1 MDDTIA
7 DPRFIRQPEP
17 EATPEEG
24 SETVDLGDLEM
35 VKLKPDALV
44 IDLPDGSISINFGGL
59 GMPATGPSSDHDA
72 NLAEHVNSGSLTTVA
87 DELIRLITDDIT
99 RQEERLADTVKGLDL
114 LGIKLEEPKAEPNA
128 EGISV
133 IKHPILLDAVMR
145 FQANARGEL
154 LPTDGP
160 VKVANDGDG
169 GEQLDLAAKQLE
181 DDMNHYLT
189 AKAPE
194 YYPDTDRMFFSLGL
208 NGECYRKVY
217 FHPLK
222 RRPVVE
228 TIDRKDVILSE
239 GSVSLEACGRVTH
252 RSRMRPSIVK
262 QMQLAGVWR
271 DAATYSGIVTPD
283 QNQVDRKIDNLA
295 GIQPKSLTVGL
306 EEQDREIYECYCEL
320 DLDGFE
326 HEEDGEQTG
335 LPLPYRVTIDK
346 ESRQVLEIRR
356 WWEEGDPSYVRK
368 EVFVEYVFVPAFPG
382 LNLGL
387 LHILGN
393 SSRALTSAWR
403 IALDN
408 GMLANFPGGV
418 MARST
423 GKQQTTNIRVGPG
436 QVAPIDVDGVPLN
449 QAFMPLPYRDVTA
462 GFMQMI
468 QNVEQT
474 ARQLGGTAEISVGE
488 GRQDA
493 PVGTTIA
500 MIEQA
505 TKILNAV
512 HKRMHSA
519 QQKEFMLLRDIFRRD
534 PKPLERSTKNPN
546 YWKDAAQLQEALD
559 NYDIVPKAD
568 PNTSSQTMRIQK
580 AIAVYTLAQQDP
592 TTFDKRAVYTRIMSM
607 IGIEDSDA
615 LFNKAPAG
623 PPPIDEAKMLAAKAS
638 MVSAQAKM
646 MDTSIKAQTQQGE
659 LGLGSAKTQ
668 TEHVKTQ
675 AELLKS
681 KFDMAN
687 TVAERK
693 GKLQLEGM
701 KIRQAAIVHGDKL
714 GQEKEKGAQ
723 DMALKREQH
732 QADLAHQQQQHDMDM
747 EHQKQIK
754 GLDLQ
759 GAMQQKQMDLQHSMK
774 QKSMDLDH
782 QREQT
787 AMQGAQAENQAAAQR
802 LHEVGLANRKS
813 QDAREAQFMDHE
825 NQQKL
830 ASQKPKPKKGE

>member
-1 MDDTIA
+1 MDDIA

-17 EATPEEG
+17 EAAPEEG
-24 SETVDLGDLEM
+24 SETIDLGDLDL

-59 GMPATGPSSDHDA
+59 GLPPVGAASDHDA
-72 NLAEHVNSGSLTTVA
+72 NLAEHVGSGSLASVA
-87 DELIRLITDDIT
+87 DDLIRLITDDIT
-99 RQEERLADTVKGLDL
+99 RQEARLADTVKGLDL
-114 LGIKLEEPKAEPNA
+114 LGIKLEEPKSEPNS
-128 EGISV
+128 EGMSV
-133 IKHPILLDAVMR
+133 IKHPLLLEAVLR

-154 LPTDGP
+154 LPVDGP

-169 GEQLDLAAKQLE
+169 GENLDLAAKQLE

-189 AKAPE
+189 ATATE

-228 TIDRKDVILSE
+228 TIDRKDIILSE

-271 DAATYSGIVTPD
+271 DANTYSGIVSPD
-283 QNQVDRKIDNLA
+283 LNQVDRKIDDLA
-295 GIQPKSLTVGL
+295 GMSPKSLTVGL

-320 DLDGFE
+320 DLAGFE
-326 HEEDGEQTG
+326 HKEDDEETG

-346 ESRQVLEIRR
+346 ESRQILEIRR

-393 SSRALTSAWR
+393 CSRALTSAWR

-462 GFMQMI
+462 GFLQMI
-468 QNVEQT
+468 QGVEQT
-474 ARQLGGTAEISVGE
+474 AKNLGGTAETAVGE

-500 MIEQA
+500 LIEQA

-512 HKRMHSA
+512 HKRMHQA

-534 PKPLERSTKNPN
+534 PKPLERSAKNPN
-546 YWKDAAQLQEALD
+546 YWQDAAQLQEALD
-559 NYDIVPKAD
+559 NNDIVPKAD
-568 PNTSSQTMRIQK
+568 PNTSSQSMRIQK
-580 AIAVYTLAQQDP
+580 AIAVYTLAQQNP
-592 TTFDKRAVYTRIMSM
+592 SAFDQQAVYRRILSM
-607 IGIEDSDA
+607 IGIEDADS
-615 LFNKAPAG
+615 LFNKAPPA
-623 PPPIDEAKMLAAKAS
+623 PPQIDEAKLISAKAS

-646 MDTSIKAQTQQGE
+646 MDTSIKAQTQAGE
-659 LGLGSAKTQ
+659 MGLGAAKTQ

-675 AELLKS
+675 ADLTKA

-701 KIRQAAIVHGDKL
+701 KIAQASIVHGEKL
-714 GQEKEKGAQ
+714 GHEKEMSAQ
-723 DMALKREQH
+723 DMALKQQEH
-732 QADLAHQQQQHDMDM
+732 QADLAHKQQEHNMNMQH
-747 EHQKQIK
+747 EQKIK

-759 GAMQQKQMDLQHSMK
+759 HAMQ

-782 QREQT
+782 QREQN
-787 AMQGAQAENQAAAQR
+787 AMNMAQTENQSAAQR
-802 LHEVGLANRKS
+802 LHEVSLANKKS
-813 QDAREAQFMDHE
+813 QDARESQFMDHT

-830 ASQKPKPKKGE
+830 AAQKPKPTKGPSK